1 METPASAIYDPRF
14 AERMVCLIGRI
25 WHFPDMSTKE
35 LALETIRNLP
45 DSVSW
50 KEIEERI
57 QFLAAVERGRQEVRE
72 GKVIPHQEVKENLK
86 EWITK

>member
-1 METPASAIYDPRF
+1 
-14 AERMVCLIGRI
+14 
-25 WHFPDMSTKE
+25 MSTKE

-50 KEIEERI
+50 EEIEKRI
-57 QFLAAVERGRQEVRE
+57 QFLAAVERGRQDVRE

-86 EWITK
+86 EWIAK

>member
-1 METPASAIYDPRF
+1 MD
-14 AERMVCLIGRI
+14 CLEEQKC
-25 WHFPDMSTKE
+25 HFGDMSTKE

-50 KEIEERI
+50 EQIEERI
-57 QFLAAVERGRQEVRE
+57 QFLAAIDRGRREVRD

>member
-1 METPASAIYDPRF
+1 
-14 AERMVCLIGRI
+14 
-25 WHFPDMSTKE
+25 MSTKE
-35 LALETIRNLP
+35 LALETIRKLP

-50 KEIEERI
+50 EEIEERI

-72 GKVIPHQEVKENLK
+72 GKVIPQQEVKENLK

>member
-1 METPASAIYDPRF
+1 
-14 AERMVCLIGRI
+14 
-25 WHFPDMSTKE
+25 MSTKE
-35 LALETIRNLP
+35 LALETIRKLP

-50 KEIEERI
+50 EEIEERI

-86 EWITK
+86 E